1 MGCPWLVWSLV
12 LNYHT
17 VLSGIFISRKQV
29 TTTSCLPMGRET
41 QNEPLGHPTG
51 EMRVDLTPS
60 ASEKSVCAGWS
71 GVWLRGP

>member
-1 MGCPWLVWSLV
+1 M
-12 LNYHT
+12 T
-17 VLSGIFISRKQV
+17 
-29 TTTSCLPMGRET
+29 
-41 QNEPLGHPTG
+41 PLGHPTG